1 MKSAS
6 WLRIAAGL
14 TIVQLVGHVFGAVLA
29 GPTQGAEEVAL
40 RDAMREFRVTAMG
53 MQRTY
58 WDFYFGFG
66 WIITAFLATLVVVIW
81 YTARIAKDAPT
92 LARPLVASLAIGY
105 AAVTVIC
112 ALFFVT
118 APIVIAA
125 GITACLVVSFLTV
138 GTARGGA

>member
-1 MKSAS
+1 MKTAS

-14 TIVQLVGHVFGAVLA
+14 TIVQLLGHVFGAVLA
-29 GPTQGAEEVAL
+29 GPTRGAEEVAL
-40 RDAMREFRVTAMG
+40 RDTMREFRVTAMG
-53 MQRTY
+53 MERSY

-66 WIITAFLATLVVVIW
+66 WVITAFLATLVVVIW
-81 YTARIAKDAPT
+81 CTARVAQDAPH

-118 APIVIAA
+118 APIVIA
-125 GITACLVVSFLTV
+125 GTITACLVASFVTID
-138 GTARGGA
+138 GARGGA

>member
-1 MKSAS
+1 MKTAS

-14 TIVQLVGHVFGAVLA
+14 TTVQLLGHVFGAVLA

-40 RDAMREFRVTAMG
+40 RHAMREYRVRAMG
-53 MQRTY
+53 MERTY
-58 WDFYFGFG
+58 WDFYFGSG
-66 WIITAFLATLVVVIW
+66 WIITAFLATLVVVMW
-81 YTARIAKDAPT
+81 YTARIARDAPM

-105 AAVTVIC
+105 AVVTVIC

-125 GITACLVVSFLTV
+125 TITACLVAAFVTV
-138 GTARGGA
+138 GTARGRA